1 MSHRSQQVCLFL
13 VGILVCISSC
23 GAEARLRSP
32 WQEYPVHATNAPYS
46 CPVIVHL
53 SRDLTTEGFY
63 SDGKGSIIDPEK
75 WKAYAASSGP
85 YKNLGQVIVD
95 AADAWRST
103 GSRAAAQCA
112 IDHTVA
118 AAKDGVF
125 TGRMSSH
132 QAYFVQGWVIGAIAI
147 GWLKVEDSGLE
158 TPEQKKLVE
167 PWLVDVVHQT
177 MNYYDVLTH
186 AKNNHLYWAGVEA
199 AAIGIAA
206 NDRKVFD
213 WAMNTYQVGVD
224 QIQPDGSMPL
234 EMRRGRRALH
244 YHLFAL
250 APLVYLAE
258 FGAVNGLHLY
268 DAHNHALV
276 RLERLSVQGLHDNS
290 FFAQRSGEQ
299 QDLPE
304 PVPAA
309 EQISWGVI
317 WQERFPGPALLK
329 LLQEAPSLSYM
340 YLGGLPPGVHHL
352 AGLSRSQS

>member
-1 MSHRSQQVCLFL
+1 MSRTFQIAFAIA
-13 VGILVCISSC
+13 GILLCVPASR
-23 GAEARLRSP
+23 AEARLRSP
-32 WQEYPVHATNAPYS
+32 WQQYPVHATNAPYT
-46 CPVIVHL
+46 CPAIVHL

-63 SDGKGSIIDPEK
+63 SDGKGSIIDPVK

-85 YKNLGQVIVD
+85 YKNLGQVVVD

-112 IDHTVA
+112 VEHTVA

-125 TGRMSSH
+125 TGKMSSH

-147 GWLKVEDSGLE
+147 AWLKVEDSGLE
-158 TPEQKKLVE
+158 TPQRDKLVQ
-167 PWLVDVVHQT
+167 PWLVNVVHQT

-199 AAIGIAA
+199 AAIGVAA
-206 NDRKVFD
+206 NDRKVFE
-213 WAMNTYQVGVD
+213 WAMNTYKVGVD

-258 FGAVNGLHLY
+258 FGEVNGLHLFAE
-268 DAHNHALV
+268 DDHALA
-276 RLERLSVQGLHDNS
+276 RLERLSVDGLHDNS
-290 FFAQRSGEQ
+290 FFVQHSGEQ

-304 PVPAA
+304 KVPAA

-317 WQERFPGPALLK
+317 WQKRFPDPGLLK
-329 LLQEAPSLSYM
+329 LLEEAPSLSYM